1 MLKAK
6 GRMERLIKV
15 IMRSFFVSIVLFAA
29 LTAFG
34 CTKKTVLGPMNAV
47 APATPAANQNIAKT
61 PTPGDITP
69 KTLSIDSAGGVKI
82 AGTFYPAS
90 GQSSPAILMLH
101 QWMSDRHSYDDLAKR
116 MQAKGFAVLTIDGR
130 GFGESVKA
138 ANGSAIAPSKSD
150 EMVAGMKADV
160 NAAFEFLSKQDN
172 VSPTRIGIVGASYG
186 SSLALICA
194 ADNEKVKAVALLSP
208 GVNYFGNMPTEPAVR
223 KYGNRSLLLVAAE
236 DDKESAD
243 SVTKLKAAGA
253 SERHEVKIYKK
264 GGHGTGLF
272 AAGVGLEDLLEEFFT
287 RSLS

>member
-1 MLKAK
+1 MKTYLL
-6 GRMERLIKV
+6 LIILLV
-15 IMRSFFVSIVLFAA
+15 AA
-29 LTAFG
+29 VMAG
-34 CTKKTVLGPMNAV
+34 CTGKTVLDPRIAT
-47 APATPAANQNIAKT
+47 PSPTPAANQNIAKT
-61 PTPGDITP
+61 PPQDDTTP
-69 KTLSIDSAGGVKI
+69 KTVSIESAGGVRI
-82 AGTFYPAS
+82 AGTMYPAAN
-90 GQSSPAILMLH
+90 QSSPAVLMLH

-130 GFGESVKA
+130 GFGESTKA
-138 ANGSAIAPSKSD
+138 ADGSTITANKSD

-160 NAAFEFLSKQDN
+160 NAAFEFLSKQAN

-236 DDKESAD
+236 DDKESAS
-243 SVTKLKAAGA
+243 SVNKLKTAGA

-272 AAGVGLEDLLEEFFT
+272 GAGVGLEDLLEEFFT
-287 RSLS
+287 RNLP